1 MKVGV
6 IGLGKLGLPL
16 VAHNAMSGHYVYGYD
31 VNTDLISL
39 LKSGKF
45 TSIEPNLQENLLK
58 YNNSIEFTSDISNVF
73 LNCDLLS
80 IIVPTPSISGVFSSK
95 IIEEILFQISDLLI
109 GSTDFKLI
117 NIVSTVM
124 PGTSVDK
131 FIPILEKQSGKKLG
145 IDFGFCYSPEFI
157 ALGSVIENLINPD
170 MILIGADD
178 QLSIDTM
185 KNYCE
190 TLKSNLSIPIC
201 ELTLTEAEIV
211 KISVNNFITTKI
223 SFANMI
229 KIVSDYF
236 QGTSP
241 ERILAAIGMDKRIGQ
256 RYLKPG
262 TPFGG
267 PCFPRDTVA
276 LSSILDGMIVNDLPR
291 VTHLF
296 NEEYSRYILNQI
308 LEKIQ
313 GKKRVGIIGVSY
325 KQDTDVV
332 EESFGVFL
340 MEQLLKLGIVVSYW
354 DSKIYQP
361 IKTKSLRSACY
372 FNNIADLVKSS
383 EVIILPRK
391 LNSLEI
397 NLLNSKNTD
406 LPIIDLWN

>member
-1 MKVGV
+1 M
-6 IGLGKLGLPL
+6 
-16 VAHNAMSGHYVYGYD
+16 
-31 VNTDLISL
+31 
-39 LKSGKF
+39 
-45 TSIEPNLQENLLK
+45 
-58 YNNSIEFTSDISNVF
+58 
-73 LNCDLLS
+73 
-80 IIVPTPSISGVFSSK
+80 
-95 IIEEILFQISDLLI
+95 
-109 GSTDFKLI
+109 
-117 NIVSTVM
+117 
-124 PGTSVDK
+124 
-131 FIPILEKQSGKKLG
+131 
-145 IDFGFCYSPEFI
+145 
-157 ALGSVIENLINPD
+157 
-170 MILIGADD
+170 
-178 QLSIDTM
+178 
-185 KNYCE
+185 
-190 TLKSNLSIPIC
+190 
-201 ELTLTEAEIV
+201 

-340 MEQLLKLGIVVSYW
+340 MEKLLELGIVVSYW

-361 IKTKSLRSACY
+361 IKTESLRSACY

-383 EVIILPRK
+383 DVIILPRK

-406 LPIIDLWN
+406 LPIINLWS

>member
-6 IGLGKLGLPL
+6 VGLGKLGLPL
-16 VAHNAMSGHYVYGYD
+16 VAHYAMSGHYVYGYD
-31 VNTDLISL
+31 VNVDLIST
-39 LKSGKF
+39 LKLGEF
-45 TSIEPNLQENLLK
+45 TSTEPNLQENLVK
-58 YNNSIEFTSDISNVF
+58 YCSSIEYSTDITNVF
-73 LNCDLLS
+73 LNCDLIS
-80 IIVPTPSISGVFSSK
+80 IIVPTPSINGVFSSR
-95 IIEEILFQISDLLI
+95 IIEEILFQISKLI
-109 GSTDFKLI
+109 VDSTGFKLI

-131 FIPILEKQSGKKLG
+131 FIPILERQSGKKLG
-145 IDFGFCYSPEFI
+145 VDFGLCYSPEFI

-178 QLSIDTM
+178 PLSINFM
-185 KNYCE
+185 KNFCE
-190 TLKSNLSIPIC
+190 TLKNNSSSPIC

-241 ERILAAIGMDKRIGQ
+241 KRILEAIGMDKRIGQ
-256 RYLKPG
+256 RYLRPG

-276 LSSILDGMIVNDLPR
+276 LSSILYGRIVNDLPR

-296 NEEYSRYILNQI
+296 NEEYSRYILSQI
-308 LEKIQ
+308 LDKIN
-313 GKKRVGIIGVSY
+313 GKKKVGIVGISY
-325 KQDTDVV
+325 KQDTDVI
-332 EESFGVFL
+332 EESFGIFL
-340 MEQLLKLGIVVSYW
+340 MEQLIELGKDVSYW
-354 DSKIYQP
+354 DSRIYQP
-361 IKTKSLRSACY
+361 IKKKSLTGARH
-372 FNNIADLVKSS
+372 FNEIAELVNKS

-391 LNSLEI
+391 LNSEEI
-397 NLLNSKNTD
+397 TKLKSKNTI